1 MNPGDFVLIKRTY
14 YSRSPQEFTG
24 MLIESPPYH
33 PPLVRKTI
41 KIKLL
46 LPTGKLLE
54 FYLYD
59 DWEVEVLS
67 RVKLVGE

>member
-1 MNPGDFVLIKRTY
+1 
-14 YSRSPQEFTG
+14 

-59 DWEVEVLS
+59 DWEVEILS
-67 RVKLVGE
+67 RVKWVGE